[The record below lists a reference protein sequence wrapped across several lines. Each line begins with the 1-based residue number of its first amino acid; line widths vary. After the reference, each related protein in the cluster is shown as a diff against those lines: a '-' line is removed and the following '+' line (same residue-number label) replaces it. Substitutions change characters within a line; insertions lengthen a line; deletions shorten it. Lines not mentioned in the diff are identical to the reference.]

1 MNFDDILIKLGEFGR
16 YQKLLYFLAVCLPGI
31 SCGVYMVISVFLL
44 GVPDHRCALPLI
56 QNDTYAIQSE
66 IHRSLIDLYIPNTDP
81 DDDTLVYDRCSY
93 YVYDNTSFISPNAS
107 RHKEKC
113 SQWVYSED
121 VFKSTFAKEINLVC
135 DDRYK
140 TSLAKSLFF
149 LGVLLGALGLGILSD
164 AIGRKKTLC
173 LSVIAMMAS
182 TIGLAWAPSYPVF
195 VLIRICVGAAT
206 SGVFMTGFVI
216 GMELVGPGKRLFAGV
231 VNEIFFAVGLVLLAG
246 VAFALRDWFWIELSL
261 SIPTVVFISFWCIL
275 PESPRW
281 LLSKGRIDEAEEIL
295 RKAAKV
301 NNVTLPDKLF
311 DDDVMKKPETA
322 ALWNLFTS
330 RVLLFRTLIIFFNWM
345 VVSMTYYGLSLNTG
359 NLGGDFYVNFLI
371 SGVVEFPAYALCLIL
386 LDRWGRKK
394 CHCTS
399 MLLGGIACLCTIF
412 TISFGGKEFQWLTTT
427 LAMIGKLGS
436 AAAFAVIYVFSAEL
450 YPTVVRNA
458 GMGASSCCA
467 RIGGILA
474 PYVADSGVLIGGQFG
489 QAVPLVIF
497 GGASV
502 LAGLLSLK
510 LPETLDE
517 SLPETIDDGIAF
529 GTPEYRKKSLLSLTV
544 EAPAPDIGMTKL

>member
-1 MNFDDILIKLGEFGR
+1 ME
-16 YQKLLYFLAVCLPGI
+16 
-31 SCGVYMVISVFLL
+31 
-44 GVPDHRCALPLI
+44 RCAIPSYE
-56 QNDTYAIQSE
+56 NDTYAIQSKF
-66 IHRSLIDLYIPNTDP
+66 HQSQVDLYIPDKDP
-81 DDDTLVYDRCSY
+81 DDDTLLYDRCSY
-93 YVYDNTSFISPNAS
+93 YDYENNTRTNRNAS
-107 RHKEKC
+107 RHKTKC
-113 SQWVYSED
+113 SKWVYSDEIYE
-121 VFKSTFAKEINLVC
+121 STFAKQIDLVC

-140 TSLAKSLFF
+140 TSLAKSMFF
-149 LGVLLGALGLGILSD
+149 VGVLVGALGLGMLSD
-164 AIGRKKTLC
+164 AIGRKKTLS
-173 LSVIAMMAS
+173 LSVILMMAS
-182 TIGLAWAPSYPVF
+182 SIGLAWAPNYIAF
-195 VLIRICVGAAT
+195 VLIRICVGAST

-216 GMELVGPGKRLFAGV
+216 GVELVGPSKRLFAGV

-246 VAFALRDWFWIELSL
+246 VAYGLRDWFWIELSL
-261 SIPTVVFISFWCIL
+261 SIPTVIFIAFWCIL

-281 LLSKGRIDEAEEIL
+281 LLSKGRTEEAEEVL

-301 NNVTLPDKLF
+301 NGVQLPEKLF
-311 DDDVMKKPETA
+311 DDDVTDVPETA

-330 RVLLFRTLIIFFNWM
+330 RVLLIRTLIIFFNWM

-371 SGVVEFPAYALCLIL
+371 SGVVEFPAYALCLLL

-394 CHCTS
+394 CHCS
-399 MLLGGIACLCTIF
+399 AMLLGGIACLCTIF
-412 TISFGGKEFQWLTTT
+412 TISFGGKDLQWLTTT

-474 PYVADSGVLIGGQFG
+474 PYVADSGVMIGGKFG

-502 LAGLLSLK
+502 LAGVLSLK

-517 SLPETIDDGIAF
+517 NLPETIEDGIQF
-529 GTPEYRKKSLLSLTV
+529 GTPEYRKKPQLSLTV
-544 EAPAPDIGMTKL
+544 EAPTKDIGMTKF

>member
-1 MNFDDILIKLGEFGR
+1 MNFDDILIRLGEFGR
-16 YQKLLYFLAVCLPGI
+16 YQKILYFLAVCLPGI
-31 SCGVYMVISVFLL
+31 SCGVFMVISVFLM
-44 GVPDHRCALPLI
+44 GVPEHRCAIPQLE
-56 QNDTYAIQSE
+56 NDTFAIQGDY
-66 IHRSLIDLYIPNTDP
+66 HKKLIDQYIPNADP
-81 DDDTLVYDRCSY
+81 DDSTLKYDRCQY
-93 YVYDNTSFISPNAS
+93 YVYDSAAVQGNAS
-107 RHKEKC
+107 RHIEKC
-113 SQWVYSED
+113 SKWVYSED
-121 VFKSTFAKEINLVC
+121 IYKSTFAKQIDLVC

-149 LGVLLGALGLGILSD
+149 VGVLLGALGLGILSD
-164 AIGRKKTLC
+164 AIGRKKTLS
-173 LSVIAMMAS
+173 LSVVAMMAS
-182 TIGLAWAPSYPVF
+182 SIGLAWAPNYIVF
-195 VLIRICVGAAT
+195 VLIRICVGAST

-216 GMELVGPGKRLFAGV
+216 GMELVGPSKRLFAGV
-231 VNEIFFAVGLVLLAG
+231 INEVFFAVGLVLLAG
-246 VAFALRDWFWIELSL
+246 VAYAFRDWFWIELSL
-261 SIPTVVFISFWCIL
+261 SIPTVVFMAFWCIL

-281 LLSKGRIDEAEEIL
+281 LLSKGRRQEAEEVL
-295 RKAAKV
+295 RKAARV
-301 NNVTLPDKLF
+301 NKVTLPEKLF
-311 DDDVMKKPETA
+311 DEDYLDKKPETA

-330 RVLLFRTLIIFFNWM
+330 RVLLIRTLIIFFNWM

-371 SGVVEFPAYALCLIL
+371 SGVVEFPAYTLCLLL

-394 CHCTS
+394 CHCS
-399 MLLGGIACLCTIF
+399 AMLLGGIACLCTIF
-412 TISFGGKEFQWLTTT
+412 TISFGGEDLQWLTTT

-474 PYVADSGVLIGGQFG
+474 PYVADSGVLIGGQYG

-517 SLPETIDDGIAF
+517 GLPESIDDGVAF
-529 GTPEYRKKSLLSLTV
+529 GTPEYRKRSKLSLTIDPPS
-544 EAPAPDIGMTKL
+544 ASIGLTKL

>member
-1 MNFDDILIKLGEFGR
+1 MNFDDILIKLGEFGK

-66 IHRSLIDLYIPNTDP
+66 THRSLIDLYIPNTDP
-81 DDDTLVYDRCSY
+81 DDDKLEYDRCSY
-93 YVYDNTSFISPNAS
+93 YVYENTSFISPNAS

-517 SLPETIDDGIAF
+517 SLPESIDDGIAF

-544 EAPAPDIGMTKL
+544 EAPCPDIGMTKL

>member
-44 GVPDHRCALPLI
+44 GVPDHRCALPFI
-56 QNDTYAIQSE
+56 ENDTYAIQSE
-66 IHRSLIDLYIPNTDP
+66 THRSLIDLYIPNTDP
-81 DDDTLVYDRCSY
+81 DDDTLLYDRCSY
-93 YVYDNTSFISPNAS
+93 YVYDNTSFISPNGS
-107 RHKEKC
+107 RHKESC
-113 SQWVYSED
+113 SEWVYSED

-182 TIGLAWAPSYPVF
+182 TIGLAWAPNYIAF

-246 VAFALRDWFWIELSL
+246 VAYALRDWFWIELSL

-281 LLSKGRIDEAEEIL
+281 LLSKGRIDEAEEVL

-301 NNVTLPDKLF
+301 NNVTLPEKLF

-371 SGVVEFPAYALCLIL
+371 SGVVEFPAYGLCLIL

-529 GTPEYRKKSLLSLTV
+529 GTPEYRKKSLLSLAV
-544 EAPAPDIGMTKL
+544 EAPSPDIGMTKL